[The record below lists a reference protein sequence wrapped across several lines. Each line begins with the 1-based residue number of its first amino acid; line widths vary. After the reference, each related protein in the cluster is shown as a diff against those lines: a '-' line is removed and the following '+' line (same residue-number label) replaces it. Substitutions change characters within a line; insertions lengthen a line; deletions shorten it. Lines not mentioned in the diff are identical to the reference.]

1 MNVNKEVVFE
11 GKKKARVVTR
21 WGPKND
27 GGGTLFVFFCVSF
40 AVQKLFSLIRSHGF
54 I

>member
-27 GGGTLFVFFCVSF
+27 GGGTLFS
-40 AVQKLFSLIRSHGF
+40 FSLVKYVYMLGRKK
-54 I
+54 